1 MGSED
6 SADPVRT
13 AAESLV
19 EFSSAAVEF
28 GDADYLLG
36 VRGCIRDLVA
46 LDGGPEGLDLVRIAV
61 GCLRVL
67 NRLLATGQYARKLQR
82 DFRAAAGELAEVAGW
97 LAFEDQRHDLAARLN
112 RVSLSLSRSAG
123 DKQIEL
129 LTLQN
134 ASLHVASR
142 GHPREALEMAQSVIE
157 GDYRLSPRVRGLFLT
172 RAARARAQCGDSGAP
187 GTFPEIRY
195 LILDKARESDPAWT
209 WWLNQ
214 HELAW
219 HEAVSLLDLG
229 LAGRAADGFADSAF
243 LAPSGRPRSRY
254 LLLAYLLQAHLRNR
268 SWAAAK
274 DTLGDVLSL
283 SEQVE
288 YPRAVMLL
296 RDTVAQVR
304 NSPALL
310 PRGLRD
316 EMSMLGS
323 ALALAEV
330 LERWRERAERLAGII
345 SWGSALT

>member
-6 SADPVRT
+6 TGDPVSA

-19 EFSSAAVEF
+19 EFSSAPVEF

-61 GCLRVL
+61 GCLQVL
-67 NRLLATGQYARKLQR
+67 SRLLATGKYARKLAG

-97 LAFEDQRHDLAARLN
+97 LAFEDQRHGLAVRLN
-112 RVSLSLSRSAG
+112 RVSLFFSRSAG
-123 DKQIEL
+123 DKKTEL

-134 ASLHVASR
+134 ASLHVASLGR
-142 GHPREALEMAQSVIE
+142 PHEALEIARSVIE
-157 GDYRLSPRVRGLFLT
+157 GDYRLSPRVRGLFMT

-187 GTFPEIRY
+187 RTFPEIRY

-229 LAGRAADGFADSAF
+229 LAGRAADSFADSAF
-243 LAPSGRPRSRY
+243 LVPSNRPRGRY
-254 LLLAYLLQAHLRNR
+254 LLLAYLLQAQLRNR
-268 SWAAAK
+268 SWASAK
-274 DTLGDVLSL
+274 KTLCQVLPL
-283 SEQVE
+283 SEQLE

-296 RDTVAQVR
+296 RDTVVQVR
-304 NSPALL
+304 NSPAVL

-316 EMSMLGS
+316 EISILGT
-323 ALALAEV
+323 ALAQELAAKRAREPLRECGRLEV
-330 LERWRERAERLAGII
+330 
-345 SWGSALT
+345 